1 MLTVE
6 SMARRLADRFGANLE
21 AKMLEFR
28 HPIPDIA
35 GLVCEELLVQAHYYR
50 GRLADDA
57 QIVFL
62 RPTTGGWH
70 RIFIEAGVV
79 FWQIVDGVDSPDQD
93 RHHYTLTDLAAAHG
107 LAGKRLVG
115 ATTVDRGES
124 QELHL
129 VFEDAPRVILATVGG
144 HSRPVVAAAAPA

>member
-1 MLTVE
+1 
-6 SMARRLADRFGANLE
+6 
-21 AKMLEFR
+21 MLEFC

-35 GLVCEELLVQAHYYR
+35 GLVCEELLVQTHYYR
-50 GRLADDA
+50 GRPADDA
-57 QIVFL
+57 QVVFL

-70 RIFIEAGVV
+70 RVFIEAGVV

-115 ATTVDRGES
+115 ATAVDCGAGE
-124 QELHL
+124 ELHL
-129 VFEDAPRVILATVGG
+129 VFEDAPRVILATAGG
-144 HSRPVVAAAAPA
+144 HSRAVVAGDASS